1 MKAISALVLVVSAI
15 SIPGPICAKGIIT
28 RVIIK
33 GANLAAP
40 VEITDAGIKDFTPWA
55 GPGVTINGIK
65 QTEGFII
72 DWKQGP
78 LSMRPG
84 ELQQYELSFYGKLYG
99 QPQGAKDELV
109 HVVLYEYDSLIGRG
123 YVYLPGKADEWYR
136 LNTVKMMH
144 DGLEGNWFRATRAW
158 DDFVRPFIPKV
169 QKNPPASRRQ

>member
-1 MKAISALVLVVSAI
+1 MKAMKAISALVLVVSAI

-40 VEITDAGIKDFTPWA
+40 VEITDAGVKDFTPWA

-78 LSMRPG
+78 L
-84 ELQQYELSFYGKLYG
+84 
-99 QPQGAKDELV
+99 
-109 HVVLYEYDSLIGRG
+109 
-123 YVYLPGKADEWYR
+123 
-136 LNTVKMMH
+136 
-144 DGLEGNWFRATRAW
+144 
-158 DDFVRPFIPKV
+158 
-169 QKNPPASRRQ
+169 